1 AAHARAPA
9 AGPAPRL
16 LPPAGRV
23 RADAGGALRRRGVLL
38 LRRRPPHSRGGSHG
52 GQEGTGGHRIAAACT
67 AAIDQ
72 PEKYTNRPEKPT
84 PPVTGLLRGPASS
97 PDIDRELITVNPAS
111 RVYATGTAPTSPEPS
126 SGAYRAR

>member
-1 AAHARAPA
+1 MAVPLEEPA
-9 AGPAPRL
+9 APSCTYSFGVDL
-16 LPPAGRV
+16 LIAGV
-23 RADAGGALRRRGVLL
+23 EAMAAKK
-38 LRRRPPHSRGGSHG
+38 
-52 GQEGTGGHRIAAACT
+52 GTGGHRIAAACT

-111 RVYATGTAPTSPEPS
+111 RAYATGTAPTSPEPC